1 MKILEVVNTMHNNN
15 NQGEKTMITLS
26 TLIEQ
31 TQTLSLSGLKEALT
45 FQSENTNYQTLSFEE
60 RLYHL
65 FEAEINQRE
74 NRRIKRM
81 LSMAKL
87 KDATAT
93 LEQIEYN
100 AKRNLDKSQLLSLAN
115 CTFITKAQ
123 NVLLT
128 GATGTGKSFL
138 AQALANRA
146 IALGYS
152 AKYYRVSTLLQE
164 IKMARLDGSYTKTI
178 TKISKFKL
186 LLLDDFGVTPL
197 KPDEINDLFEV
208 IEERTLSGSIIITA
222 QLPINEWHAYLGN
235 ETIADAMMDRLI
247 HSAHKI
253 ELRGDS
259 MRKLLA
265 NR

>member
-1 MKILEVVNTMHNNN
+1 
-15 NQGEKTMITLS
+15 MITLS

-31 TQTLSLSGLKEALT
+31 TQTLSLSGFKEALN
-45 FQSENTNYQTLSFEE
+45 FQSEDANYRTLSFEE

-93 LEQIEYN
+93 LEQVEYSS
-100 AKRNLDKSQLLSLAN
+100 KRNLDKSQLLSLAN
-115 CTFITKAQ
+115 CEFINKAQ
-123 NVLLT
+123 NILLT

-138 AQALANRA
+138 AQALARRA
-146 IALGYS
+146 ITLGYS
-152 AKYYRVSTLLQE
+152 AKYYRVSNLLQE

-178 TKISKFKL
+178 TKIAKFKL

-197 KPDEINDLFEV
+197 KSDEINDLFEV
-208 IEERTLSGSIIITA
+208 IEERTLNGSIIITA
-222 QLPINEWHAYLGN
+222 QLPIKDWHTYLGN

-247 HSAHKI
+247 HTAHKI
-253 ELRGDS
+253 QLKGES

-265 NR
+265 NH